1 MITYWI
7 FYSNISDLM
16 ITYKSHY
23 HNQTGACPVC
33 EEERD
38 DCGKCGVPGSQQW
51 NSKIYS

>member
-1 MITYWI
+1 MT
-7 FYSNISDLM
+7 
-16 ITYKSHY
+16 TYKSHY

-51 NSKIYS
+51 NSKIYR